1 MLCPLLD
8 SKASGGK
15 QRKTAAAL
23 EERACPEA
31 ATDKAKR
38 VKFETRQIF
47 RYDNHDFQTIG
58 KFCEFAKP
66 CITSTKSPG
75 RIRLEKYRDS
85 RSFQRVD
92 TLWLAVNHRQLHKL
106 YAEVGYT
113 DLVGDLRAKLD
124 SDFEDRRCAEYHGDH
139 SLLYAVQVLQEIS
152 GSQVTYPLITSLA
165 A

>member
-23 EERACPEA
+23 EKRACPEA

-38 VKFETRQIF
+38 VKFESRQIF

-106 YAEVGYT
+106 YAEVWFRARSEGRTRVEAIYKIDAVYLTTPDSVNVVYVLVWFGAGY
-113 DLVGDLRAKLD
+113 
-124 SDFEDRRCAEYHGDH
+124 Y
-139 SLLYAVQVLQEIS
+139 Y
-152 GSQVTYPLITSLA
+152 Y
-165 A
+165 